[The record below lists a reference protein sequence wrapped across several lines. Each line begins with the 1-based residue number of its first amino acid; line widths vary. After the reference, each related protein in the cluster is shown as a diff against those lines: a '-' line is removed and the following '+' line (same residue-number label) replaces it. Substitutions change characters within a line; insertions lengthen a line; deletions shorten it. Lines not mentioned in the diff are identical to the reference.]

1 MKVQDTLTEVVPDK
15 RVLSLMVEYKEKGIQ
30 SQTLVDK
37 PAGAMKLLAFDRD
50 TGLKEHT
57 APHDVY
63 LFIVEG
69 QAEVTIEK
77 QPFQLQAGEM
87 ITLPATRPHAVVAK
101 SRFKMLLTLFRS

>member
-1 MKVQDTLTEVVPDK
+1 MKVQDTLTEIVPDK
-15 RVLSLMVEYKEKGIQ
+15 RVLSLMVDYKENGIQ

-37 PAGAMKLLAFDRD
+37 PGGAMKLLAFDRD

-69 QAEVTIEK
+69 QAKVTIEG
-77 QPFQLQAGEM
+77 QPFQLQAGEV
-87 ITLPATRPHAVVAK
+87 ITLPANRPHAVIAK
-101 SRFKMLLTLFRS
+101 SRFKMLLTLFRA